1 MAKEFKSPNFYC
13 CKCNYILI
21 IFNKNDR
28 FFKKSALK
36 KNPFFYSY
44 KIQAHCILINKNN
57 YISHTIY
64 ILLIKTIIIKT
75 IINFS

>member
-1 MAKEFKSPNFYC
+1 MDLMAKEFKSPNFYC

-28 FFKKSALK
+28 YFLKNQHLK

-44 KIQAHCILINKNN
+44 KIDQAHCILINKNN

-64 ILLIKTIIIKT
+64 ILLIKTI
-75 IINFS
+75 NFS